1 MKKRNKKNFYVK
13 SVVASEDKCY
23 TYIIQV
29 KVLDS

>member
-1 MKKRNKKNFYVK
+1 MEREIKNFYLK
-13 SVVASEDKCY
+13 AVVASEDKCY